1 MDQIVIRKEWAKDFS
16 QVRKL
21 NEAAFETDDEARLV
35 DILRDSNIN
44 VISLVAEENGVILGH
59 ILFSPV
65 ELSNNPERIAITGLA
80 PMAILPDYQK
90 KGIGSALVRKG
101 LEYCRKASYKAVVVL
116 GHPEY
121 YPKFEFVPSV
131 QFNIKSEYDV
141 PENVFM
147 VKELEKGALKNCSG
161 VIKYH
166 NAFGGL

>member
-1 MDQIVIRKEWAKDFS
+1 MDQIVIRKEWPKDFS

-21 NEAAFETDDEARLV
+21 NEAAFETDGEARLV

-44 VISLVAEENGVILGH
+44 YISLVAEENEVILGH

-65 ELSNNPERIAITGLA
+65 TLSSNPDKLALTGLA
-80 PMAILPDYQK
+80 PMAVLPDYQK
-90 KGIGSALVRKG
+90 KGIGSSLVRKG
-101 LEYCRKASYKAVVVL
+101 LEFCKKAGYKAVVVL

-121 YPKFEFVPSV
+121 YPKFGFVPSV

-147 VKELEKGALKNCSG
+147 VQELEKGALKNCSG

-166 NAFGGL
+166 EAFGGL

>member
-1 MDQIVIRKEWAKDFS
+1 MDQIVIRKEWPKDFS

-21 NEAAFETDDEARLV
+21 NEAVFEADGEAKLV

-44 VISLVAEENGVILGH
+44 LISLVAEENDVILGH

-65 ELSNNPERIAITGLA
+65 QLSNNLENVAIAGLA
-80 PMAILPDYQK
+80 PMAVFPDYQK
-90 KGIGSALVRKG
+90 KGIGSALVQKG
-101 LEYCRKASYKAVVVL
+101 LEYCREAAYKAVVVL

-121 YPKFEFVPSV
+121 YPKFGFVPSV

-147 VKELEKGALKNCSG
+147 VQELEKGALKNCSG
-161 VIKYH
+161 VISYH
-166 NAFGGL
+166 EAFGNV